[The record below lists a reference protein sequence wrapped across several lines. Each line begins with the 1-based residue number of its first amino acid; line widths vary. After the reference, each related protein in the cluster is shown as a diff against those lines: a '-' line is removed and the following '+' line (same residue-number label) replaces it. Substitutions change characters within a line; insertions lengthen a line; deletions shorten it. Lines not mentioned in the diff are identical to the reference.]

1 MLTLITFSDIKIAED
16 IITNLSGNNLSEF
29 RDGLKYQTVIL
40 AAYAQCDDKNIFQRR
55 PNNEYN
61 IKFDYMYN
69 HYKETGEIKDI
80 NPPKDYMYRAGNSP
94 FNMQSLG
101 NYCNGKID
109 TFLTVA
115 KPFNDYI
122 IKYISEHEEE
132 IMPIVGIKTFGYNK
146 NGEFGLYNTIPINT
160 LAPESVLIFKSILK
174 RIRKKSYVTDSCI
187 INDYLTM
194 VNVKANKKSN
204 IKVFGTDY
212 SALNSKDYGGLK
224 YVHTKM
230 YNQLTSD
237 NATLNSQYNK
247 INIQCKLLLENE
259 KSNNTQVV
267 LNESNYCEVIK
278 SIIATFNEKEQKL
291 YSPYYSK
298 YMIDTSDGVSP
309 ELEYFYTNIIGTLY
323 ETNSLKHL
331 IDNTANSVR
340 TLIKIILVMSSITPA
355 YYNTEYSDTHIDF
368 TVSNNKELFHT
379 VRTDLKKLGIVG
391 FNLIG
396 SEMAVDVARD
406 ISIITDDLSS
416 RMDPPNSKLK
426 ESVYR
431 LSRTAYSYY
440 HRMKEGA

>member
-1 MLTLITFSDIKIAED
+1 
-16 IITNLSGNNLSEF
+16 
-29 RDGLKYQTVIL
+29 
-40 AAYAQCDDKNIFQRR
+40 
-55 PNNEYN
+55 
-61 IKFDYMYN
+61 
-69 HYKETGEIKDI
+69 
-80 NPPKDYMYRAGNSP
+80 
-94 FNMQSLG
+94 
-101 NYCNGKID
+101 
-109 TFLTVA
+109 
-115 KPFNDYI
+115 
-122 IKYISEHEEE
+122 
-132 IMPIVGIKTFGYNK
+132 
-146 NGEFGLYNTIPINT
+146 
-160 LAPESVLIFKSILK
+160 
-174 RIRKKSYVTDSCI
+174 
-187 INDYLTM
+187 
-194 VNVKANKKSN
+194 
-204 IKVFGTDY
+204 
-212 SALNSKDYGGLK
+212 
-224 YVHTKM
+224 
-230 YNQLTSD
+230 
-237 NATLNSQYNK
+237 
-247 INIQCKLLLENE
+247 
-259 KSNNTQVV
+259 